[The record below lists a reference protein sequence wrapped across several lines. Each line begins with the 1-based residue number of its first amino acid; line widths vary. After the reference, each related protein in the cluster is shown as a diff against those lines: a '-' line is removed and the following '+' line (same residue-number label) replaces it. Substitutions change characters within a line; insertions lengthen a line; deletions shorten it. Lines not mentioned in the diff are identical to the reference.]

1 MGRIGILAHSVVKG
15 PASFANY
22 TRNLIINLIELVAKE
37 NDVELCFFREKSGF
51 EPNFLVSWFYDKII
65 PLELLKCK
73 LDVIH
78 IPHLGGA
85 SSPSLLFIFNK
96 LKGKLVVTLHGVA
109 PLVVPSKI
117 YYGGRAFIPKMF
129 TYLNIAKWR
138 LIFRKKIDRMIA
150 VSNSEKRNIITTLC
164 IPEDKIE
171 VIYHGVDH
179 NFFRPLDKIDE
190 VKNTLNKKYRIGNNP
205 FIFHVSSYQPKKNV
219 LALIKAFHGLR
230 NELKEYKLVLAGKHF
245 GQVRNFVRK
254 LNLERRVIFTGF
266 LSDNDLP
273 KFYNAAEVFAF
284 PSFHESFGMPILEA
298 MACGCPVITSNVFS
312 MPEIAGDAALLVNP
326 YSVEDITNA
335 LYSVLTDEH
344 LRRELRR
351 KGLKRAKHFSWRKCA
366 QEHLKIYK
374 ELCNH
379 GGR

>member
-15 PASFANY
+15 PTSFANY
-22 TRNLIINLIELVAKE
+22 TRNLIMNLIELVARE
-37 NDVELCFFREKSGF
+37 SDMELCFFHEKSGF
-51 EPNFLVSWFYDKII
+51 EPNFLVSWIYDKIT

-85 SSPSLLFIFNK
+85 SSPSLPFVFNRFK
-96 LKGKLVVTLHGVA
+96 SKLVVTLHGVA

-117 YYGGRAFIPKMF
+117 YYGDHAFISKMF
-129 TYLNIAKWR
+129 TYLNVAKWR
-138 LIFRKKIDRMIA
+138 LLFRKKIDRVIT
-150 VSNSEKRNIITTLC
+150 VSNSEKRNIIRTLR
-164 IPEDKIE
+164 IPEDRIE
-171 VIYHGVDH
+171 VIYHGIDH
-179 NFFRPLDKIDE
+179 YRFKPLDTISEIKDF
-190 VKNTLNKKYRIGNNP
+190 LDKKYRIGNNP

-219 LALIKAFHGLR
+219 LALIKAFHGLS
-230 NELKEYKLVLAGKHF
+230 NELREYKLVVAGKHF
-245 GQVRNFVRK
+245 ERVRNLAQK
-254 LNLERRVIFTGF
+254 LNLERRVVFTGF

-273 KFYNAAEVFAF
+273 KFYNVAEVFAF

-326 YSVEDITNA
+326 YSVESIANA

-351 KGLKRAKHFSWRKCA
+351 KGLKRAKQFSWRKCA
-366 QEHLKIYK
+366 KDHLKIYK